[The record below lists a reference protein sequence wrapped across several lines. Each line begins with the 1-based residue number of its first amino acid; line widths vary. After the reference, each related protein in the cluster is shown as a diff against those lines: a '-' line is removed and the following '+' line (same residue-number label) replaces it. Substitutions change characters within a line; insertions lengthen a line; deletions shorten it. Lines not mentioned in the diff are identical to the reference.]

1 MQRFFLFLSLL
12 SCATATAAAR
22 KKIGSAKVHFVA
34 ELRGNDLHM
43 TEEHALDL
51 TEAWQYPSRTYYRS
65 FLAGRFPWS
74 QDLTDFHASVDGQP
88 MKTDLYRYGYDK
100 VMLRL
105 PALAAG
111 NYRLKVS
118 YTIRDIRGF
127 PEATLPELR
136 FWDHPLDI
144 EEVTAQVAGLPKD
157 TQVLLIERY
166 NREQLA
172 AKRADGSQVLVY
184 SKDVATTP
192 APVLQIRSE
201 ALQYNEGIAGYA
213 RYFVQ
218 QSRLLP
224 IVGALLVL
232 MLLLRFMPARIVLG
246 FVSIYMFIPPGF
258 YLSRIPGWVSY
269 FAARKEIE
277 PRAEYIEHFY
287 GELAGDI
294 AVAAILFLLALRVV
308 RGIWRGEISD
318 YYLPY
323 GGLVS
328 FLVLLLFMGQDP
340 EALLML
346 PLAALFPVMYSGK
359 QVTRFFGADA
369 HVWIEKVISVGKMS
383 FDELSQASGLAVTRL
398 NRIFA
403 ALPTHPV
410 AIDHDNRKYLSADA
424 LAALEQNQF
433 CNNCGGTLK
442 VEHSDLLQCP
452 YCRSDY
458 AVALGKKSKAE
469 NTPPLVVSTLAN
481 FLKASGMMLMIVF
494 VFLAAF
500 GAITE
505 LYARMHRKGG
515 TGGDWAV
522 VITIAILGG
531 AAYGAFAALATRL
544 LSGKGYALVS
554 AVLAALA
561 PLIWPIF
568 ALRALMSPRSK
579 FFFGKLD
586 LARIREW
593 LAEKKY
599 IPLTE
604 FARRLR
610 ASELDAMNLAHYLTS
625 SGELDAV
632 YDRRNNT
639 LTERSLFRAKAGA
652 NSCQSCGG
660 VVSVMNG
667 ARVCRYCGTKAT

>member
-12 SCATATAAAR
+12 SGATATAAAG
-22 KKIGSAKVHFVA
+22 KKIGSTKVHFVA
-34 ELRGNDLHM
+34 ELRDNDLHM

-111 NYRLKVS
+111 NYRLKIS

-144 EEVTAQVAGLPKD
+144 EEVTAQVAGLPNQA
-157 TQVLLIERY
+157 QVLLIERY

-184 SKDVATTP
+184 SKDAATTP
-192 APVLQIRSE
+192 APMLQIRSE
-201 ALQYNEGIAGYA
+201 ALQYNEGITGYA

-224 IVGALLVL
+224 TVGALLVL

-246 FVSIYMFIPPGF
+246 FVSIYMFIPLGF
-258 YLSRIPGWVSY
+258 YLSRIPGWLSY

-346 PLAALFPVMYSGK
+346 PLAALFPLMYSGK
-359 QVTRFFGADA
+359 QVMRFFGADA

-403 ALPTHPV
+403 ALSTHPV
-410 AIDHDNRKYLSADA
+410 AIDHDNRQYLSADA

-458 AVALGKKSKAE
+458 AAALGKKSKAK

-531 AAYGAFAALATRL
+531 AAYGGFAALATRL

-554 AVLAALA
+554 AVLATLA

-579 FFFGKLD
+579 FFFGQLD

>member
-1 MQRFFLFLSLL
+1 MRYLWLMFASMA
-12 SCATATAAAR
+12 CAASVGATE
-22 KKIGSAKVHFVA
+22 KKIGAARVHFTG
-34 ELRGNDLHM
+34 ELKGNDLHM
-43 TEEHALDL
+43 TEEHVLDL
-51 TEAWQYPSRTYYRS
+51 TEAWQYPARTYYRS

-111 NYRLKVS
+111 NYRLRVS

-136 FWDHPLDI
+136 FWDYPLHI
-144 EEVTAQVAGLPKD
+144 EEVTAQLTGLPRGAEFA
-157 TQVLLIERY
+157 LIERY
-166 NREQLA
+166 NREQFA
-172 AKRADGSQVLVY
+172 QKRADGIQALAY
-184 SKDVATTP
+184 GKDHDTMP
-192 APVLQIRSE
+192 SPVLLISSS
-201 ALQYNEGIAGYA
+201 ALRYDEGIVGYM
-213 RYFVQ
+213 RYFAQ

-224 IVGALLVL
+224 FVGFLIVL

-246 FVSIYMFIPPGF
+246 FISLYMFIPLTF
-258 YLSRIPGWVSY
+258 WLSRIPGWLSY

-346 PLAALFPVMYSGK
+346 PLAALFPLMYSGR
-359 QVTRFFGADA
+359 QVTRFFG
-369 HVWIEKVISVGKMS
+369 
-383 FDELSQASGLAVTRL
+383 
-398 NRIFA
+398 
-403 ALPTHPV
+403 
-410 AIDHDNRKYLSADA
+410 ADA

-458 AVALGKKSKAE
+458 AVALGKKSRAE
-469 NTPPLVVSTLAN
+469 NTPPLVVSTLAS

-494 VFLAAF
+494 VFLAVF

-531 AAYGAFAALATRL
+531 AAYGGFAALATRL

-554 AVLAALA
+554 AVLATLA

-579 FFFGKLD
+579 FFFGQLD

-660 VVSVMNG
+660 VVSVLNG

>member
-1 MQRFFLFLSLL
+1 MQRFFLFVSLL
-12 SCATATAAAR
+12 SGATATAAAG
-22 KKIGSAKVHFVA
+22 KKIGSTKVHFVA
-34 ELRGNDLHM
+34 ELRGNDMHM

-111 NYRLKVS
+111 NYRLKIS

-136 FWDHPLDI
+136 FWDYPLHI
-144 EEVTAQVAGLPKD
+144 EEVTAQLTGLPRGAEFA
-157 TQVLLIERY
+157 LIERY
-166 NREQLA
+166 NREQFA
-172 AKRADGSQVLVY
+172 QKRADGIQALAY
-184 SKDVATTP
+184 GKDHDNTP
-192 APVLQIRSE
+192 SPVLLISSS
-201 ALQYNEGIAGYA
+201 ALRYDEGIVGYM
-213 RYFVQ
+213 RYFAQ

-224 IVGALLVL
+224 FVGFLIIL
-232 MLLLRFMPARIVLG
+232 MLLLRFMPSRIVLG
-246 FVSIYMFIPPGF
+246 FISLYMFIPLAF
-258 YLSRIPGWVSY
+258 WLSRIPGWLSY

-346 PLAALFPVMYSGK
+346 PLAALFPLMYSGK

-369 HVWIEKVISVGKMS
+369 HLWIEKVISVGKMS
-383 FDELSQASGLAVTRL
+383 FDELSLASGLAVTRL

-410 AIDHDNRKYLSADA
+410 AIDHDKRQYLSADA

-458 AVALGKKSKAE
+458 AVALGKKSKAK

-505 LYARMHRKGG
+505 LYARLHRKGG

-531 AAYGAFAALATRL
+531 AAYGGFAALATRL

-554 AVLAALA
+554 AVLATLA
-561 PLIWPIF
+561 PLVWPIF

-579 FFFGKLD
+579 FFFGQLD

-593 LAEKKY
+593 LSEKKY
-599 IPLTE
+599 IPLIE